1 MSKYGR
7 LKEAWF
13 EDGVI
18 LSAYRRAE
26 LKRAIRVRREVEG
39 YRGRVYF
46 RNGNAWWEAYT
57 AYLNREYDEANY
69 PWL

>member
-18 LSAYRRAE
+18 LSAYRSAE
-26 LKRAIRVRREVEG
+26 LRRAIRVRRTVEG

-46 RNGNAWWEAYT
+46 RNGNAWWETYT
-57 AYLNREYDEANY
+57 AYLNREYNEANY